1 MPGGNY
7 LVWTFAIVM
16 AVWLGGVLLVV
27 CFCIVSGRI
36 SLRGLLTET
45 LTGQMA
51 AISRPQMLF
60 VSLAAA
66 ATYVGR
72 AIEAVGTTNT
82 FPPVP
87 TELVVA
93 VAGSQAVFIGGKW
106 LSSALSKLKSL
117 GALR

>member
-1 MPGGNY
+1 MPGGKF
-7 LVWTFAIVM
+7 LVLTFAVAMTI
-16 AVWLGGVLLVV
+16 WLGGLLLVV
-27 CFCIVSGRI
+27 AYNIVGGRI

-51 AISRPQMLF
+51 AFSRPQMLF

-66 ATYVGR
+66 ATYVGK
-72 AIEAVGTTNT
+72 AIEAIGTTNT

-87 TELVVA
+87 TELVAA

-106 LSSALSKLKSL
+106 LSSALSKLRAP
-117 GALR
+117 GAVK